1 MHKSMTKINIESFAS
16 YARESHNNANCEYDG
31 KNYYDTHVLMVV
43 STVHKFRNVFK
54 YQEDFLAT
62 KAAANG
68 HDLIEDAKQTYNN
81 IKEKSNKD
89 IADVILAVT
98 DVPAETRLLRHL
110 LTMPKTIK
118 DHRAIILK
126 MCDIH
131 ANALYSKL
139 NGDSMYKKYVKE
151 YRYRKPIFQIAL
163 ESYAAELN
171 QNILASMWEE
181 LDNIH
186 NPDYKW

>member
-1 MHKSMTKINIESFAS
+1 MIDFEKFAL
-16 YARESHNNANCEYDG
+16 YAQKCHENANCEYDK
-31 KNYYDTHVLMVV
+31 KNYFSTHVLMVV
-43 STVHKFRNVFK
+43 DTLAIFKDVFIDP
-54 YQEDFLAT
+54 YDYTIT
-62 KAAANG
+62 KGAAFG

-81 IKEKSNKD
+81 IKDNSNKD
-89 IADVILAVT
+89 TADVVLAVT

-126 MCDIH
+126 MCDIY

-139 NGDSMYKKYVKE
+139 NGSSMYKKYVME
-151 YRYRKPIFQIAL
+151 YQYRKPIFQIGL
-163 ESYAAELN
+163 IQYQDKLN
-171 QNILASMWEE
+171 QDVLASMWKE

-186 NPDYKW
+186 NPEYKW